1 MRPIT
6 ETEIKR
12 VWREM
17 ADSII
22 AELTDKGIDSVFDRD
37 TYTVWQTLINKPILD
52 GEKPSAEETSLR
64 AFAILILEIG
74 KLIRDRKT
82 IYINLLVD
90 EKSYFGSMFV
100 PTETRLTEDA
110 FLIHDGTAA
119 ETTTSIEIAW
129 EHIDGVELDTVAR
142 GFLLG
147 TVEDTSSEKNY
158 VWSID
163 WTDFPLEK
171 I

>member
-1 MRPIT
+1 MNTIT

-12 VWREM
+12 AWREM
-17 ADSII
+17 ADNII
-22 AELTDKGIDSVFDRD
+22 AELIDKGIDSAFDRD
-37 TYTVWQTLINKPILD
+37 TYTMWQTLINKPNLG
-52 GEKPSAEETSLR
+52 GESPSAEETTLR
-64 AFAILILEIG
+64 AFAILILEIR
-74 KLIRDRKT
+74 KLIRDQKV
-82 IYINLLVD
+82 IYVNLLVD
-90 EKSYFGSMFV
+90 EKSYFGSKFI
-100 PTETRLTEDA
+100 PTEIKLTEQS
-110 FLIHDGTAA
+110 FMIHGDTGT
-119 ETTTSIEIAW
+119 ETTTSIEIAR

-147 TVEDTSSEKNY
+147 TVEEVSGGKNY

>member
-6 ETEIKR
+6 EAEIKR

-22 AELTDKGIDSVFDRD
+22 VELTDKGIDSAFDRD
-37 TYTVWQTLINKPILD
+37 TYTMWQILINKPILD
-52 GEKPSAEETSLR
+52 GEKLSAEETSLR
-64 AFAILILEIG
+64 AFAILILEIR
-74 KLIRDRKT
+74 KLIRDEKT
-82 IYINLLVD
+82 IYVNLLVD
-90 EKSYFGSMFV
+90 EKSYFGSAFV
-100 PTETRLTEDA
+100 PTEIRLTEDA
-110 FLIHDGTAA
+110 FLILGGTAA
-119 ETTTSIEIAW
+119 ETATSIEIAW
-129 EHIDGVELDTVAR
+129 EHIGGVELDTVAR

-147 TVEDTSSEKNY
+147 TVEEESSERSY
-158 VWSID
+158 IWSID